1 MKLKLDETIT
11 DCVPSHPQQEPLY
24 CQDCDKLA
32 YQTVV
37 LSLAGTSQR
46 VPLCGVHFI
55 YAWADYPELRRLD
68 ASNRFSQNAA

>member
-1 MKLKLDETIT
+1 MKLKLHETIT
-11 DCVPSHPQQEPLY
+11 DCVPSDSQRDPVH

-37 LSLAGTSQR
+37 VSLAGISQR

-68 ASNRFSQNAA
+68 ASTRLSQNAA